1 MYFHKNIDV
10 LLEYL
15 RMFES
20 RDFTSSMLIHIILK
34 SYRRH
39 EPQICITF

>member
-10 LLEYL
+10 LLEDL
-15 RMFES
+15 GMFES
-20 RDFTSSMLIHIILK
+20 RDFTSSMLIHIISK
-34 SYRRH
+34 SYRRR